1 MSTFNQSI
9 ELIKTFVDNLSYEEV
24 VKKATNTPY
33 NFKVSTFG
41 NLYMLSFTDS
51 SNLNLEISR
60 CMNGVIYEKETN
72 KVVHY
77 SFQKTFEGV
86 YNEYNENHK
95 DAYRGEIPEN
105 YEVEI
110 STEGTLVKLYYY
122 DNKWVVG
129 TSRSIDASISHWN
142 NSKSFKELFFECID
156 YEKFDINTLD
166 KSHCYSFVMQHPEN
180 KICNNVSV
188 KYCSMLNEVNLNSGE
203 IVRKTTGF
211 KVEKT
216 FEQVV
221 EEIDQDSCNNNYIVY
236 LQDGRRIKLLN
247 RNFKEKQGLLR
258 NDPNMK
264 RVYTRCIQE
273 NTTDLAKK
281 YFPNEIQMFDFIDY
295 RFFDVA
301 KDIHRCY
308 MNRYI
313 HKSDEEVN
321 EKYEKS
327 LKQLHWI
334 YRQNREKITPN
345 KVIELLMGLPVKVL
359 MFVLEI

>member
-1 MSTFNQSI
+1 MNNLNQSFNVV
-9 ELIKTFVDNLSYEEV
+9 KTFVDNLSFEEV
-24 VKKATNTPY
+24 VKKATNVPY
-33 NFKVSTFG
+33 NFKVSEFG

-51 SNLNLEISR
+51 SNLNLEVSR
-60 CMNGVIYEKETN
+60 CMNGVVYEKETN

-86 YNEYNENHK
+86 YGEYRDNHK
-95 DAYRGEIPEN
+95 DSYRGEKPESC
-105 YEVEI
+105 EVEL
-110 STEGTLVKLYYY
+110 STEGTHVKLYYY
-122 DNKWVVG
+122 NDKWMVG

-142 NSKSFKELFFECID
+142 NSKSFKELFFECAD
-156 YEKFDINTLD
+156 YEKFDINSLD
-166 KSHCYSFVMQHPEN
+166 KTHCYSFVMQHPEN

-188 KYCSMLNEVNLNSGE
+188 KYCSMLNDVNLETGE
-203 IVRKTTGF
+203 IVRTTEGF
-211 KVEKT
+211 KVDKS
-216 FEQVV
+216 FDQVV
-221 EEIDQDSCNNNYIVY
+221 AVIDEENCNTNYIIY

-247 RNFKEKQGLLR
+247 KSFKEKQSLLR

-273 NTTDLAKK
+273 NTVELVRKH
-281 YFPNEIQMFDFIDY
+281 FPNENQMFDFIDY
-295 RFFDVA
+295 RFVDVV
-301 KDIHRCY
+301 KEIHRCY

-327 LKQLHWI
+327 LKQLHWM
-334 YRQNREKITPN
+334 YRQNREKITPSR
-345 KVIELLMGLPVKVL
+345 VVELLVTLPVKVL